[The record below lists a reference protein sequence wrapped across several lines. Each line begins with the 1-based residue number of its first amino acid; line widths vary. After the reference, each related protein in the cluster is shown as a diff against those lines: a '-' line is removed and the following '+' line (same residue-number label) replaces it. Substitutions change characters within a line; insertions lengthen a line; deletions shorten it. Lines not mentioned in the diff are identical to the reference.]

1 MYESSLRRTLETR
14 HIGYSEKR
22 VQLPFDFKTLDTE
35 RNVTDLII
43 PETM

>member
-1 MYESSLRRTLETR
+1 MRAALEGRWKQDTLGTAK
-14 HIGYSEKR
+14 KR
-22 VQLPFDFKTLDTE
+22 VQLPFDFKTLHTE